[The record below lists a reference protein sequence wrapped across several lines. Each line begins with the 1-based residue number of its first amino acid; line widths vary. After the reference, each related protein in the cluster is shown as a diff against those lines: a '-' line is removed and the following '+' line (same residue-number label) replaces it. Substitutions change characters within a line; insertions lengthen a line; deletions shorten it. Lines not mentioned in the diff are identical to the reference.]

1 MSVNATQ
8 LVLNQ
13 LIYRHLKEH
22 GFVSAAEELQRHSPQ
37 GETGPSVSLLDI
49 YNSWLKDPKR
59 KGRNSSKCSKPG
71 KGKSSAK
78 AKSATPKKKTEKTVK
93 NLSLPQSSPKKSVP
107 VKRKKADEKAGQSV
121 PKAKKSKLN
130 TTETAAAAVGD
141 GSDSDSSL
149 DVEKWKKLLYQF
161 TEADVAKLETIDA
174 LTAPEPKKK
183 RVRKSRAKPLSKANT
198 PVQQKGETVIQ
209 KEKGEEKAATQT
221 PTKKNT
227 AKKSP
232 NKRAKS
238 VEDTSMP
245 PPEKPTQL
253 QEMSVPVNAEDHK
266 TDGTEVAPE
275 PKKKKKKKEKE
286 DKTEGKTN
294 GDGTG
299 NDRKQKR
306 SEITEREDAKTENE
320 VGKIGE
326 SNGTNENIS
335 ELGLQK
341 KKAKKKEKEKARSEE
356 NLAQTGEKT
365 KKNTAGDKG
374 NTEQLVG
381 EINLP
386 ATEVGIDKNSEQSAQ
401 DKKAKKKK
409 GKNNTEGNLEHVTA
423 AEEANIQQNIID
435 EQHSEQIGQKK
446 KKKKKEKTGNKEN
459 STQIDEK
466 KEEKKGMVN
475 NEGNAEQTNDNVKA
489 NAEQIINTNELGDN
503 EKSEQNVEGEKAK
516 KRKEKKNVEG
526 NLTIEQNVDDKE
538 NSEQMSEKKKKKKKK
553 KESVGSEE
561 APEEVAREKKL
572 KHKNEKS
579 DKNELEQTVEEENP
593 NDEGGVTENKST
605 LATSECSLET
615 TTPAKKKKKKNESVG
630 SEEVPEEV
638 AREKKL
644 KHKNEK
650 SDKND
655 LERSVEEENP
665 NDEGGCTENK
675 STLETSECSLE
686 TTTPAKKKKK
696 KKNKLKTD
704 KLPEE
709 ADISPQDV
717 SATQTNSVDVHKKKK
732 KSKSTES

>member
-1 MSVNATQ
+1 MSVNAAQ
-8 LVLNQ
+8 LDLNQ

-22 GFVSAAEELQRHSPQ
+22 GFVSAAEELLRHSPQ

-49 YNSWLKDPKR
+49 YNSWLKHPKK
-59 KGRNSSKCSKPG
+59 KGRNSAKCSKSG

-78 AKSATPKKKTEKTVK
+78 AKSATPKKKTEKTIK

-161 TEADVAKLETIDA
+161 TEADVAKLETINA
-174 LTAPEPKKK
+174 LASPEPNKR
-183 RVRKSRAKPLSKANT
+183 RVRKPRAKPLSKADT
-198 PVQQKGETVIQ
+198 PVQQNGETVRQ
-209 KEKGEEKAATQT
+209 KEKGKEKAVTQT
-221 PTKKNT
+221 PTTKNT

-232 NKRAKS
+232 NKRTKS
-238 VEDTSMP
+238 VEDTSIP

-266 TDGTEVAPE
+266 TDETEVAPE

-294 GDGTG
+294 CDGTG

-306 SEITEREDAKTENE
+306 RSEITEQEDAKTENE
-320 VGKIGE
+320 VGKIEE

-341 KKAKKKEKEKARSEE
+341 KKAKKKEKEKTRSEE
-356 NLAQTGEKT
+356 YLAQAGEKT
-365 KKNTAGDKG
+365 KKNAAGDEG
-374 NTEQLVG
+374 NSEQLVG

-386 ATEVGIDKNSEQSAQ
+386 ANVVGSDKNSEQNAQ

-409 GKNNTEGNLEHVTA
+409 GKNNTEGNLEDVTA
-423 AEEANIQQNIID
+423 AEEANIQQNII
-435 EQHSEQIGQKK
+435 EKQHSEQIGQKK
-446 KKKKKEKTGNKEN
+446 KKKKKEKTGSKEN
-459 STQIDEK
+459 STQIHEK

-475 NEGNAEQTNDNVKA
+475 TEGNAEQTDDDVKA
-489 NAEQIINTNELGDN
+489 NTEQIINTNELGDN

-516 KRKEKKNVEG
+516 KKKEKKNVEG
-526 NLTIEQNVDDKE
+526 NLPIEQNVDDKE
-538 NSEQMSEKKKKKKKK
+538 NSEQMSEKKKKKKKKK

-579 DKNELEQTVEEENP
+579 DKNDLERTVEEEN
-593 NDEGGVTENKST
+593 
-605 LATSECSLET
+605 L
-615 TTPAKKKKKKNESVG
+615 
-630 SEEVPEEV
+630 
-638 AREKKL
+638 
-644 KHKNEK
+644 
-650 SDKND
+650 
-655 LERSVEEENP
+655 

-675 STLETSECSLE
+675 STLETSECGLE

-704 KLPEE
+704 EFPEE

-732 KSKSTES
+732 KSKSAES